1 MHSIRRRGFTLI
13 ELLVVIAI
21 IGVLIALL
29 LPAVQAAR
37 EAARR
42 SQCVNNLKQI
52 GLALHNYESAN
63 GTLPPAGQVYD
74 NEYPIYGWTQSPQ
87 NHSMKVRILPFFEQQ
102 TVFNTVN
109 FDVTAMWDASPSTLV
124 YDGWA
129 INATVRSTK
138 INSYVCP
145 SDTNE
150 PDMNLVTKGLSISY
164 GENCGLNRYN
174 NNWHSVGMAYYMGH
188 DGGLSQTRTFASA
201 TDGLSN
207 SAAFSEFVKGKGEM
221 VRDGLHMTYSQSVT
235 AVPNGTADAQFKL
248 AQLCQMSTTWSWDYK
263 GEFWTWHQSGRGGG
277 YNHIQPPN
285 RKACQAAGYDTIIGA
300 SSYHPGG
307 VNVLLMDGS
316 VKFAKNGIAPRTW
329 HAVGSIMGGDL
340 VPGDAFN

>member
-29 LPAVQAAR
+29 LPAVQSAR

-63 GTLPPAGQVYD
+63 GALPPAGQVFGND
-74 NEYPIYGWTQSPQ
+74 YPQYGWSQAPQ
-87 NHSMKVRILPFFEQQ
+87 NHSMKVRILPFMEQQ

-109 FDVTAMWDASPSTLV
+109 FDVTAMWDAGSPPTV
-124 YDGWA
+124 IDGWL
-129 INATVRSTK
+129 INMTARATK

-150 PDMNLVTKGLSISY
+150 ADMNDPARGKSISY

-174 NNWHSVGMAYYMGH
+174 NNWKSIGMAYYMGH

-207 SAAFSEFVKGKGEM
+207 SAAFSEFVKGKGAM
-221 VRDGLHMTYSQSVT
+221 NADGLHMTYTQSVT
-235 AVPNGTADAQFKL
+235 SVPAGTPDANFKL
-248 AQLCQMSTTWSWDYK
+248 GLLCQASTTWSWDYK
-263 GEFWTWHQSGRGGG
+263 GEMWTYHQSGRGGG

-285 RKACQAAGYDTIIGA
+285 RKACQAAGYDTIISA

-307 VNVLLMDGS
+307 VNVLLLDGS
-316 VKFAKNGIAPRTW
+316 VKFAKNGIAARTW
-329 HAVGSIMGGDL
+329 HAVGSINGGDL
-340 VPGDAFN
+340 VPGDIFN